1 MLLLGAGRCEISEH
15 PSRDRPTVEDLTQFL
30 KEDAIVAQT
39 WRAAAATAGVA
50 RASDDLLVVEEED
63 TARLFHLGLDSLSK
77 LRAAFERL
85 GPVVA
90 RLLAEWR
97 EGSDSALTHQELLWA
112 LTYVLAAQGDDPSE
126 RIRAL
131 VSNERW
137 WQRAT
142 DSHRGRFLER
152 IVSEVA
158 VAAGTTN
165 DENNTTRRR

>member
-1 MLLLGAGRCEISEH
+1 MPRLRSMLPLGTGRCEISGH
-15 PSRDRPTVEDLTQFL
+15 PSGDHPTVEDLTRFL
-30 KEDAIVAQT
+30 KEDAVVAQT

-50 RASDDLLVVEEED
+50 RASDDLLIVEEED
-63 TARLFHLGLDSLSK
+63 AARLFHLGLDSLSK
-77 LRAAFERL
+77 LRTAFERL
-85 GPVVA
+85 GPAVG

-97 EGSDSALTHQELLWA
+97 EESDSALTLQELLWA
-112 LTYVLAAQGDDPSE
+112 LTYVLAAQGGETPE

-142 DSHRGRFLER
+142 DSHRGRFLDR

-158 VAAGTTN
+158 VATDPKH
-165 DENNTTRRR
+165 DE